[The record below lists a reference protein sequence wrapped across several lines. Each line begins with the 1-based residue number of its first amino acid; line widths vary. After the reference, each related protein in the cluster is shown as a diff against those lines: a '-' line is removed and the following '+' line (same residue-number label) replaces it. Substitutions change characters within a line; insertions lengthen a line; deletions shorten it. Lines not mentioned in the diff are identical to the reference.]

1 MGTGTVLLVLIVL
14 VVGGYA
20 GWHLR
25 HASGARADLK
35 VHKNR
40 IPNFRKVRNR
50 SWLIS
55 AALIVITLLAVR
67 AMVK

>member
-1 MGTGTVLLVLIVL
+1 MGAGTVLLVLIVL

-25 HASGARADLK
+25 HGSGASSDLK
-35 VHKNR
+35 VHKTR
-40 IPNFRKVRNR
+40 IPNFRKARNR

-55 AALIVITLLAVR
+55 GSLIIITLLVVR
-67 AMVK
+67 ALIR